1 MNRAELVEILACRND
16 LSKTAANAV
25 LETLIDT
32 IKTAVKK
39 GDAMQL
45 VGFGTF
51 KSAKRTARTRQSR
64 LSRAGGRSARDDQ
77 RKRERT

>member
-1 MNRAELVEILACRND
+1 MNRAEFVETLASKNR

-32 IKTAVKK
+32 IQAAVKK
-39 GDAMQL
+39 GDAVQL

-51 KSAKRTARTRQSR
+51 
-64 LSRAGGRSARDDQ
+64 
-77 RKRERT
+77 

>member
-1 MNRAELVEILACRND
+1 MLASAVSVARFFDSSSPTYTWSSMNRAEFVETLASKNR

-32 IKTAVKK
+32 IQAAVKK
-39 GDAMQL
+39 GDAVQL

-51 KSAKRTARTRQSR
+51 
-64 LSRAGGRSARDDQ
+64 
-77 RKRERT
+77 

>member
-1 MNRAELVEILACRND
+1 MNRAELVEILASRND

-39 GDAMQL
+39 GDA
-45 VGFGTF
+45 
-51 KSAKRTARTRQSR
+51 KRTARTRQSR
-64 LSRAGGRSARDDQ
+64 LTRAGGRSARDDQ